1 EQFQGETC
9 KFSTVY
15 DTELLPLVV
24 EEARLLGRPF
34 ATPGANNI
42 RGAGGVLRLQL
53 RSFNEAISINELR
66 PQRLRFYLK
75 GQAQHIYPLYE
86 MLMNES
92 QHIVI
97 TFSESVVTHIYTD
110 KHLLKPV
117 GFAEDEVLLPYT
129 TSSMLGY
136 RLLTEFFVLP
146 EKFLFIDIE
155 GLDKYIPA

>member
-1 EQFQGETC
+1 HHKLHDDFPELSDALLSVLFPHYQCPIPSMSIAHFMPDEDQLEGKYELPAKTLLETEQFQGETC

-24 EEARLLGRPF
+24 EEARLLGRPL

-86 MLMNES
+86 MLMNEC

-97 TFSESVVTHIYTD
+97 T
-110 KHLLKPV
+110 
-117 GFAEDEVLLPYT
+117 
-129 TSSMLGY
+129 TS
-136 RLLTEFFVLP
+136 
-146 EKFLFIDIE
+146 
-155 GLDKYIPA
+155 